1 MFVFGNLQVLDFYSG
16 LLQGS
21 TVTLFT
27 CQFSG
32 RLKFMANT
40 LLQGKSGIQEVPP
53 ERLPRHVAI
62 ILDGNNRWAKREH
75 LPGLA
80 GHRAG
85 VNRVREVVNA
95 CVDHGVEVLTLFA
108 FSSENWNRPII
119 EVNGLMSLFLNVL
132 KREAR
137 RLKKNRIRLKV
148 IGDVTRFSPEIQKHI
163 QEAEMLTSSVDY
175 SVTLV
180 IAANYGGMWD
190 ICSAARQLAEKVA
203 RGELGP
209 EGIDESAIEL
219 HLSTS
224 GLPAPDLL
232 IRTSGEQRI
241 SNFLLWQCAYSEFYF
256 TETLWPDFG
265 RDEFQQA
272 LLSYARRQRRFGKTS
287 EQVEAETQC

>member
-1 MFVFGNLQVLDFYSG
+1 
-16 LLQGS
+16 
-21 TVTLFT
+21 
-27 CQFSG
+27 
-32 RLKFMANT
+32 MANT
-40 LLQGKSGIQEVPP
+40 SLQGKSGIQGVPP

-62 ILDGNNRWAKREH
+62 ILDGNNRWAKRKH

-85 VNRVREVVNA
+85 VNRVREVVEA
-95 CVDHGVEVLTLFA
+95 CDEQGVEVLTLFA
-108 FSSENWNRPII
+108 FSSENWSRPVI
-119 EVNGLMSLFLNVL
+119 EVNGLMRLFLGVL

-137 RLKKNRIRLKV
+137 RMQKKRIRLKV
-148 IGDVTRFSPEIQKHI
+148 IGDITRFSPEIQKYI
-163 QEAEMLTSSVDY
+163 QEVETLTANDY

-180 IAANYGGMWD
+180 IAANYGGRWD
-190 ICSAARQLAEKVA
+190 IASAARLLAEKVA
-203 RGELGP
+203 RGELDAKN
-209 EGIDESAIEL
+209 IDEFAIEQ

-256 TETLWPDFG
+256 TDTLWPDFG
-265 RDEFQQA
+265 RNELQQA

-287 EQVEAETQC
+287 EQVEAETLC

>member
-1 MFVFGNLQVLDFYSG
+1 
-16 LLQGS
+16 
-21 TVTLFT
+21 
-27 CQFSG
+27 
-32 RLKFMANT
+32 MANT
-40 LLQGKSGIQEVPP
+40 SLQGKSGIQEVPP

-62 ILDGNNRWAKREH
+62 ILDGNNRWAKRKH

-85 VNRVREVVNA
+85 VNRVREVVEA
-95 CVDHGVEVLTLFA
+95 CADHGVEVLTLFA
-108 FSSENWNRPII
+108 FSSENWNRPVI
-119 EVNGLMSLFLNVL
+119 EVNGLMRLFLNVL
-132 KREAR
+132 KREAG
-137 RLKKNRIRLKV
+137 RLKKNCIRLKV
-148 IGDVTRFSPEIQKHI
+148 IGDVSRFSPEIQKHI
-163 QEAEMLTSSVDY
+163 QEVEALTSADY
-175 SVTLV
+175 AVTLV

-190 ICSAARQLAEKVA
+190 IASAARQLAEKVA
-203 RGELGP
+203 LGELGP
-209 EGIDESAIEL
+209 ESIDESAVEQ

-287 EQVEAETQC
+287 EQVEAETPC

>member
-1 MFVFGNLQVLDFYSG
+1 
-16 LLQGS
+16 
-21 TVTLFT
+21 
-27 CQFSG
+27 
-32 RLKFMANT
+32 MANT
-40 LLQGKSGIQEVPP
+40 SLQGTSGIEGVPS

-62 ILDGNNRWAKREH
+62 ILDGNNRWAKRKH

-85 VNRVREVVNA
+85 VNRVREVVEA
-95 CVDHGVEVLTLFA
+95 CADYGVEVLTLFA
-108 FSSENWNRPII
+108 FSSENWNRPVV
-119 EVNGLMSLFLNVL
+119 EVNGLMRLFLNVL
-132 KREAR
+132 RREAR

-148 IGDVTRFSPEIQKHI
+148 IGEVSRFSSDIQKHI
-163 QEAEMLTSSVDY
+163 HEVEAQTAEDY

-190 ICSAARQLAEKVA
+190 IASATRQLAEKVA
-203 RGELGP
+203 RGELSS
-209 EGIDESAIEL
+209 EDIDESAIER

-224 GLPAPDLL
+224 GLPPPDLL

-265 RDEFQQA
+265 RDELQQA

-287 EQVEAETQC
+287 EQVEAETTC

>member
-1 MFVFGNLQVLDFYSG
+1 
-16 LLQGS
+16 
-21 TVTLFT
+21 
-27 CQFSG
+27 
-32 RLKFMANT
+32 MANT
-40 LLQGKSGIQEVPP
+40 LLQGKSGIQGVPQ

-62 ILDGNNRWAKREH
+62 ILDGNNRWAKRKH

-85 VNRVREVVNA
+85 VNRVREVVEA
-95 CVDHGVEVLTLFA
+95 CVDQGVEVLTLFA
-108 FSSENWNRPII
+108 FSSENWNRPVI
-119 EVNGLMSLFLNVL
+119 EVNGLLRLFLGVL

-137 RLKKNRIRLKV
+137 RLKENRIRLKV
-148 IGDVTRFSPEIQKHI
+148 IGDVTRFSPEIQKYI
-163 QEAEMLTSSVDY
+163 QEVETLTSDDY
-175 SVTLV
+175 LVTLV

-190 ICSAARQLAEKVA
+190 IATAARQLAERVA
-203 RGELGP
+203 RGELEP
-209 EGIDESAIEL
+209 ESIDESTLEQ

-256 TETLWPDFG
+256 TDTLWPDFG
-265 RDEFQQA
+265 REELQQA

-287 EQVEAETQC
+287 EQVEAETLC

>member
-1 MFVFGNLQVLDFYSG
+1 
-16 LLQGS
+16 
-21 TVTLFT
+21 
-27 CQFSG
+27 
-32 RLKFMANT
+32 MANT
-40 LLQGKSGIQEVPP
+40 SLQGTSGIQGVPL

-62 ILDGNNRWAKREH
+62 ILDGNNRWAKRKH

-85 VNRVREVVNA
+85 VDRVREVVEA
-95 CVDHGVEVLTLFA
+95 CTDYGIEVLTLFA
-108 FSSENWNRPII
+108 FSSENWNRPEV
-119 EVNGLMSLFLNVL
+119 EVNGLMRLFLYVL
-132 KREAR
+132 RREAK

-148 IGDVTRFSPEIQKHI
+148 IGDLTRFSPEIQKRI
-163 QEAEMLTSSVDY
+163 REVEALTSDNY

-190 ICSAARQLAEKVA
+190 IVSAARQLAEKVV
-203 RGELGP
+203 RGEL
-209 EGIDESAIEL
+209 ECAKIDESAIER

-241 SNFLLWQCAYSEFYF
+241 SNFLLWQSAYSEFYF

-265 RDEFQQA
+265 RDELQQA
-272 LLSYARRQRRFGKTS
+272 LLSYARRQRRFGRTS
-287 EQVEAETQC
+287 EQVEAETPC